1 MLFHLAWRSNLDSY
15 DVALAV
21 NRLAARGTR
30 LWWLGAAGAGH
41 EAGDYLCD
49 VDANGAE
56 RLYQF
61 GLAAV
66 PWRGPAP
73 DGAVALAAPRIALF
87 CGSAR
92 PAPGALF
99 YAAALARLGFD
110 VAPVDGAA
118 IAAGVL
124 AGHDIVVCPAGMAA
138 DGIDAGE
145 GVSGADGKLRD
156 FLAAGGGAIGSGEG
170 AFYLAAGRPG
180 ATGTARSR
188 PLYEPGARR
197 PGSGIVSL
205 LLDADAIALGCPPT
219 VAVPYDCGPVF
230 DRLDRADLPAATYDR
245 LIEAVPWPGAAPLD
259 EAGFAREL
267 AGRTAILRAEGP
279 RGRAVLFAPNPEIG
293 GDPGL
298 EAPSWRL
305 ILNAVHSLMLRSR
318 PPLGAPAPLS
328 LAAPDSGRAGLA
340 ETLAAALGGGG
351 LAGAERDALARRLDR
366 AVARGAEAE
375 AALDGLDGPAAA
387 IRGLRHAYPSG
398 GIAAPADAKPA
409 ERLHR
414 IAAGITLLE
423 TWCRLAEAELHFA
436 GAGTAPRRA

>member
-1 MLFHLAWRSNLDSY
+1 
-15 DVALAV
+15 
-21 NRLAARGTR
+21 
-30 LWWLGAAGAGH
+30 
-41 EAGDYLCD
+41 
-49 VDANGAE
+49 
-56 RLYQF
+56 
-61 GLAAV
+61 
-66 PWRGPAP
+66 
-73 DGAVALAAPRIALF
+73 
-87 CGSAR
+87 
-92 PAPGALF
+92 
-99 YAAALARLGFD
+99 
-110 VAPVDGAA
+110 
-118 IAAGVL
+118 
-124 AGHDIVVCPAGMAA
+124 
-138 DGIDAGE
+138 
-145 GVSGADGKLRD
+145 
-156 FLAAGGGAIGSGEG
+156 
-170 AFYLAAGRPG
+170 
-180 ATGTARSR
+180 
-188 PLYEPGARR
+188 
-197 PGSGIVSL
+197 
-205 LLDADAIALGCPPT
+205 
-219 VAVPYDCGPVF
+219 
-230 DRLDRADLPAATYDR
+230 
-245 LIEAVPWPGAAPLD
+245 WPGAAPLD

-340 ETLAAALGGGG
+340 ETLATG
-351 LAGAERDALARRLDR
+351 LDR

-423 TWCRLAEAELHFA
+423 AWCRLAEAELHFA

>member
-170 AFYLAAGRPG
+170 AFYLAAGRRHRQP
-180 ATGTARSR
+180 A
-188 PLYEPGARR
+188 ARR
-197 PGSGIVSL
+197 RRDCARLS
-205 LLDADAIALGCPPT
+205 AD
-219 VAVPYDCGPVF
+219 
-230 DRLDRADLPAATYDR
+230 R
-245 LIEAVPWPGAAPLD
+245 
-259 EAGFAREL
+259 
-267 AGRTAILRAEGP
+267 
-279 RGRAVLFAPNPEIG
+279 
-293 GDPGL
+293 
-298 EAPSWRL
+298 
-305 ILNAVHSLMLRSR
+305 
-318 PPLGAPAPLS
+318 
-328 LAAPDSGRAGLA
+328 
-340 ETLAAALGGGG
+340 
-351 LAGAERDALARRLDR
+351 
-366 AVARGAEAE
+366 RGA
-375 AALDGLDGPAAA
+375 L
-387 IRGLRHAYPSG
+387 
-398 GIAAPADAKPA
+398 
-409 ERLHR
+409 
-414 IAAGITLLE
+414 
-423 TWCRLAEAELHFA
+423 
-436 GAGTAPRRA
+436 